1 MVLELKMGDVLRLKK
16 MHPCGNDLW
25 EVVRLGA
32 DIGIKCQKCDHRV
45 LLQRSYLERRVKEV
59 LSRSGRV

>member
-1 MVLELKMGDVLRLKK
+1 MVLELRLGDVLRLKK
-16 MHPCGNDLW
+16 MHPCGNNLW

-32 DIGIKCQKCDHRV
+32 DIGIKCRKCEHRV

-59 LSRSGRV
+59 VGRGWA